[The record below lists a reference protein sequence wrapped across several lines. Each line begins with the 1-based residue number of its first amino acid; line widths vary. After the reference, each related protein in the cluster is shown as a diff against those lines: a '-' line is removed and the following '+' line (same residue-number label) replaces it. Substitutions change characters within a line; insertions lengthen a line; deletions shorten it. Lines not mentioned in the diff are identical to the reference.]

1 MFVKQNKSWK
11 GTLLTYT
18 VGYRKNGKVK
28 HKNIETIGYLEDL
41 KKEYDDP
48 IAHFKALA
56 KEKTNAEINE
66 YTIKNIRSKKIDTN
80 SKNKNFGY
88 CILKQIYNELGIKE
102 IFEPTQRVSNIEYDL
117 NDIFSM
123 LVYMRV
129 IKPNSKKNSFE
140 NKDILFE
147 KNDFSLD
154 DIYRSL
160 TIFNPL
166 KEQIQK
172 AIWLNTKD
180 KYKRDTSTTYYDCTN
195 YYFEIEYSDEDI
207 YKYDAEGNVVLDENG
222 LPIILEKGL
231 RKDGPEKNNRKDP
244 IVEMGLL
251 MDASGIPMAYD
262 VFYGNESEKNSL
274 IPIINRSKKDFGF
287 ERTIVVADR
296 GLNTSDNIIQLAG
309 TSLEQS
315 LKMNGYVY
323 GQSIRGADKEF
334 KKWVLESN
342 YISEVIQDD
351 NGKEVHFVHKS
362 RIYPKKM
369 YVIREDKGKTK
380 KGNKIRESIIVD
392 QKQMVYFSQ
401 KYADKQR
408 RDREKVIKK
417 ANDLIN
423 NPGKY
428 TKTSSYGVVG
438 YINNLSFIKDT
449 GEVAN
454 ANELSINQKKI
465 DEDSKFDGYY
475 SIVTSEENLSD
486 IEIRNIY
493 RGLAK
498 IEETFKVTKSGLSSR
513 PVWVSRNDHI
523 QSHFLLCFVS
533 LVIIRLLENIL
544 ENKHSAFKIIETIR
558 NFTSTNLE
566 HDIYINNFRN
576 NVIED
581 IEKKLDID
589 LSKKILTLSEINKFF
604 K

>member
-18 VGYRKNGKVK
+18 VGYRENGKVK

-129 IKPNSKKNSFE
+129 IKPTSKKNSFE

-262 VFYGNESEKNSL
+262 VF
-274 IPIINRSKKDFGF
+274 
-287 ERTIVVADR
+287 
-296 GLNTSDNIIQLAG
+296 
-309 TSLEQS
+309 
-315 LKMNGYVY
+315 
-323 GQSIRGADKEF
+323 
-334 KKWVLESN
+334 
-342 YISEVIQDD
+342 
-351 NGKEVHFVHKS
+351 
-362 RIYPKKM
+362 
-369 YVIREDKGKTK
+369 
-380 KGNKIRESIIVD
+380 
-392 QKQMVYFSQ
+392 
-401 KYADKQR
+401 
-408 RDREKVIKK
+408 
-417 ANDLIN
+417 
-423 NPGKY
+423 
-428 TKTSSYGVVG
+428 
-438 YINNLSFIKDT
+438 
-449 GEVAN
+449 
-454 ANELSINQKKI
+454 
-465 DEDSKFDGYY
+465 
-475 SIVTSEENLSD
+475 
-486 IEIRNIY
+486 
-493 RGLAK
+493 
-498 IEETFKVTKSGLSSR
+498 
-513 PVWVSRNDHI
+513 
-523 QSHFLLCFVS
+523 
-533 LVIIRLLENIL
+533 
-544 ENKHSAFKIIETIR
+544 
-558 NFTSTNLE
+558 
-566 HDIYINNFRN
+566 
-576 NVIED
+576 
-581 IEKKLDID
+581 
-589 LSKKILTLSEINKFF
+589 
-604 K
+604 